1 MVSLHF
7 GCALSVRGS
16 AYVVGTLGHTD
27 HVTSLLDHILTLPP
41 IWVLVV
47 AGALV
52 FLEDA
57 LFFGFVLPA
66 EAATVLAGVTTAI
79 GSTDYVLTV
88 VVVVLAAIVG
98 DSVGFEIGRHFFG
111 PKVMHSRWLERYRPR
126 VEAGED
132 VLRRR
137 GGVAVFLGRFTFFL
151 RAMMPALAGAS
162 GMGYRTFLAWNAV
175 GGIVWGTLWVTV
187 GHAAGASYETVE
199 STVGRGVAIALV
211 VIVVLALLVWQV
223 RRHRAKPSVDAG

>member
-1 MVSLHF
+1 MS
-7 GCALSVRGS
+7 
-16 AYVVGTLGHTD
+16 
-27 HVTSLLDHILTLPP
+27 SLLDPILTLPP

-79 GSTDYVLTV
+79 GSTDYVVTVLV
-88 VVVVLAAIVG
+88 VVVAAIIG
-98 DSVGFEIGRHFFG
+98 DSAGFEIGKHFFG
-111 PKVMHSRWLERYRPR
+111 PRVMHSRWLERHRSK
-126 VEAGED
+126 VKAGED

-162 GMGYRTFLAWNAV
+162 GMRYRTFLLWNAV
-175 GGIVWGTLWVTV
+175 GGIVWGTLWVSV
-187 GHAAGASYETVE
+187 GHAAGASYATVE
-199 STVGRGVAIALV
+199 SKVGHGVAIALA
-211 VIVVLALLVWQV
+211 VIVVLGLVVWQV